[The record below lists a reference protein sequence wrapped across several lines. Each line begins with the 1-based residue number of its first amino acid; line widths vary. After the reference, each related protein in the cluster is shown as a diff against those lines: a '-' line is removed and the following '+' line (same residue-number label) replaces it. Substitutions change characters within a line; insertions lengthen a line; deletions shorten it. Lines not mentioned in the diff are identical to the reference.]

1 MAADHGHEGAELNV
15 ERLFDLAAKLPNT
28 DDRS

>member
-1 MAADHGHEGAELNV
+1 MARIMVMKALNGHV